1 MYVLDLDKSL
11 YDVRDPE
18 YTQVHCIRFEN
29 EKSAFKITD
38 IDFYLEGNRHARA
51 NSEELFK

>member
-38 IDFYLEGNRHARA
+38 IDFFLEGNRHARA